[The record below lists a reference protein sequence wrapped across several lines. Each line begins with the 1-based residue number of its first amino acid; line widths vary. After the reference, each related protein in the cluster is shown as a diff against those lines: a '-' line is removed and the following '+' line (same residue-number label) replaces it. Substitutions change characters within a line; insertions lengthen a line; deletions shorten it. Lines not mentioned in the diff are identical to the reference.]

1 MGTTTVLR
9 QRIRKL
15 LEGRGFVYDGRHS
28 PQCMN
33 FRRTGPAHVHL
44 LAINWAKAGKPRFV
58 AMFSKVSQSGVI
70 YHGELVSAK
79 DLLIEHSPT
88 LGFLAPKD
96 HRFTSGWFRLDPSF
110 PYRALHPQFRGLES
124 VVEQFSS
131 HLAEIEEYWSNGTV
145 GPHIRF
151 APEPRPWVANAA

>member
-9 QRIRKL
+9 QRIREH
-15 LEGRGFVYDGRHS
+15 LEERGFVYDSRQS
-28 PQCMN
+28 PRCMN
-33 FRRTGPAHVHL
+33 FRRTSAAEVHL
-44 LAINWAKAGKPRFV
+44 LAINWEKSGKPRFV
-58 AMFSKVSQSGVI
+58 VLFSKTSQRGVVFR
-70 YHGELVSAK
+70 GELVKAT

-96 HRFTSGWFRLDPSF
+96 HRFTSGWFRLDPSLL
-110 PYRALHPQFRGLES
+110 YRVLHPQFRGIES

-131 HLAEIEEYWSNGTV
+131 HLAEVESYWSHGEV

>member
-1 MGTTTVLR
+1 MGNTTVLR

-15 LEGRGFVYDGRHS
+15 LESRGFTYDSRQS

-33 FRRTGPAHVHL
+33 FRRISPTDVHL
-44 LAINWAKAGKPRFV
+44 LAINWEKTGRPRFVVMFSKAGKR
-58 AMFSKVSQSGVI
+58 GVV
-70 YHGELVSAK
+70 YHGELVLAS
-79 DLLIEHSPT
+79 DLLIEHSPK

-96 HRFTSGWFRLDPSF
+96 HRFTQGWFRLDPALL
-110 PYRALHPQFRGLES
+110 YRLLHPRFRGIES
-124 VVEQFSS
+124 VVEQFAS
-131 HLAEIEEYWSNGTV
+131 LLNEIEEYWSTGSV